1 MTKGERA
8 LESSEPSPEL
18 RSHFDKD
25 VAGRTDRS
33 PRRCLSSALGAGGP
47 AVPRAG
53 VEWGVRAG
61 RGDWLHT
68 H

>member
-1 MTKGERA
+1 MTRGECA

-25 VAGRTDRS
+25 VAGRTGGN
-33 PRRCLSSALGAGGP
+33 PRCCLFSALGGVGP
-47 AVPRAG
+47 ALLRAG
-53 VEWGVRAG
+53 VELGVGACS
-61 RGDWLHT
+61 GDWLHT